1 MKKMKN
7 MSQDAKHIFNLLREL
22 SYRYDLVRVWQD
34 FILLFACA
42 ISNAVDKKHFAERE
56 RLYKKTIERYNEQ
69 EQSIFP
75 QIAAEII
82 MALEKNPE
90 QDCLGKLY
98 MEMEISNKH
107 AGQYFTPYSVSKM
120 MAAMTTIDVIDTVR
134 KNGYATL
141 NDPTCG
147 AGAMLIASLH
157 EAGEKLKKEEM
168 NWQNHLLVSGQ
179 DIDYTAALMCYI
191 QLSLLGAAGFVKIG
205 DSLTSPIAGM
215 DSPEDCWFTPM
226 YFSDVWA
233 LRRVI
238 SLAKAN

>member
-1 MKKMKN
+1 MQNISLTSSENFRIGMIWFGYGKTLSYCLPAQSPILWIRNTLRNGKGFTEYGRE
-7 MSQDAKHIFNLLREL
+7 SPLREL
-22 SYRYDLVRVWQD
+22 WEYV
-34 FILLFACA
+34 
-42 ISNAVDKKHFAERE
+42 K
-56 RLYKKTIERYNEQ
+56 
-69 EQSIFP
+69 
-75 QIAAEII
+75 
-82 MALEKNPE
+82 
-90 QDCLGKLY
+90 
-98 MEMEISNKH
+98 
-107 AGQYFTPYSVSKM
+107 PYSVSKM

-157 EAGEKLKKEEM
+157 EAGEKLKKEGM

-205 DSLTSPIAGM
+205 DSLTSPIAGAN
-215 DSPEDCWFTPM
+215 SLEDCWFTPM